1 MLIAAF
7 GDTVAE
13 QIQRLSFLEYY
24 IEVGAVLTAALSGM
38 LASRRKRM
46 DLVGTYIV
54 AFVNAFGGGT
64 LRDVL
69 LNRRPLFWVQF
80 PEYPLAIFVLTLL
93 FLYIPWVYRPANP
106 IAQRLFDGVDACG
119 LALFSISGAS
129 YALEYALHPFIAAL
143 LGVITGVFGGI
154 LRDVLLAEI
163 PIIFQTRSSLYA
175 TCAFVGCWVL
185 ILGLRLD
192 LNPTMASFIAATM
205 IVVFRLLSVQYC
217 IRLPAPRYPRVNIES
232 SDRPDA
238 PKEF

>member
-24 IEVGAVLTAALSGM
+24 LEVGAVIVTAFSGM

-69 LNRRPLFWVQF
+69 LDRRPLFWVNF
-80 PEYPLAIFVLTLL
+80 PEYPLAIFGLTLL
-93 FLYIPWVYRPANP
+93 FLYVPWIFRPAKP
-106 IAQRLFDGVDACG
+106 VARRLFDTVDACG

-154 LRDVLLAEI
+154 LRDVLLAEV
-163 PIIFQTRSSLYA
+163 PVIFQTRSSLYA
-175 TCAFVGCWVL
+175 TCAFAGCWVL

-192 LNPTMASFIAATM
+192 INPTLVTFIAATV
-205 IVVFRLLSVQYC
+205 IVVMRLLSIRYC
-217 IRLPAPRYPRVNIES
+217 ITLPAPRYP
-232 SDRPDA
+232 
-238 PKEF
+238 KL